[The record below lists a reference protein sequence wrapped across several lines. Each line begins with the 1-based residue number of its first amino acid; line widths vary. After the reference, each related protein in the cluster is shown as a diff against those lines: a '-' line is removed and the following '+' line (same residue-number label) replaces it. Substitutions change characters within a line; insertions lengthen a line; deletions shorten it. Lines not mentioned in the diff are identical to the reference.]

1 MIETKLNEA
10 ARPND
15 EISFPILAESIKG
28 EYCSGNF
35 VVLFTKERAGMVV
48 HDPEAIHGIGHYAN
62 NFVSIYD
69 ISLWRILPHNS
80 EVILTQ
86 NLE

>member
-1 MIETKLNEA
+1 
-10 ARPND
+10 
-15 EISFPILAESIKG
+15 
-28 EYCSGNF
+28 
-35 VVLFTKERAGMVV
+35 MVV